1 MIFLRIF
8 LAIIACYRLA
18 ELLKYDEGPYDIIT
32 NFRGFIGIRAA
43 SGSKFY
49 TEVTKA
55 IHCLHCSGLWFA
67 LPLTVLALFPTLLG
81 DVFLVLVGI
90 AGGQS
95 LLITYL
101 GTEREDS

>member
-1 MIFLRIF
+1 MIFLRVF
-8 LAIIACYRLA
+8 LAVVACYRLA
-18 ELLKYDEGPYDIIT
+18 ELLRYDEGPHDIIA
-32 NFRGFIGIRAA
+32 NFRGFVGIRAA

-67 LPLTVLALFPTLLG
+67 LPLTVLVLSPTLLG
-81 DVFLVLVGI
+81 DAFLVLVGI

-95 LLITYL
+95 ILVSYL
-101 GTEREDS
+101 GRSEEL